1 MHVTLAFI
9 GNVPDDRL
17 ADVVAA
23 AHDAAASRTPFE
35 LRLAGLGTFPERGA
49 AHVVWLGF
57 ADAAPLIDLADR
69 ARAALTTHS
78 VDFDGKPF
86 RPHLTLARVR
96 DDADRVEQRDI
107 AQAIRGATPPAG
119 SFRVDALDVIQ
130 SVLSPK
136 GPRYTS
142 RATVSFGVGGTR

>member
-1 MHVTLAFI
+1 MHITLAFI
-9 GNVPDDRL
+9 GNVADDRL
-17 ADVVAA
+17 ADIVAA
-23 AHDAAASRTPFE
+23 ANDAAAGTASFE

-57 ADAAPLIDLADR
+57 ADAAPLIALADR
-69 ARAALTTHS
+69 ARAALATHS

-142 RATVSFGVGGTR
+142 RATVSLEAGGTR

>member
-9 GNVPDDRL
+9 GNVADDRL

-23 AHDAAASRTPFE
+23 ANDAAEGTPSFD

-57 ADAAPLIDLADR
+57 ADAAPLIRLADR
-69 ARAALTTHS
+69 ARAALATHS
-78 VDFDGKPF
+78 VEFDAKPF

-107 AQAIRGATPPAG
+107 AQAIRDATPPAG

-142 RATVSFGVGGTR
+142 RATVSLVGGTR